1 MTINKSWTRLLAVT
15 GAFAACVA
23 ANAFFYDATILID
36 RALNSPT
43 LTIRYTGAAAALA
56 ELRVNGVSYGTRTLN
71 PGSSSGETNFTVDL
85 RSLNLGDN
93 QVEVRLFDKAGKV
106 VGTERTT
113 ISADDGSQHPVFV
126 SAPKMGA
133 TVQGPVEIKVGFG
146 RSMRNMYVNFYI
158 DNQFKSMTNVPPY
171 SYLWDTQRDV
181 NGWHELEAWVID
193 DASSVL
199 KTKKI
204 RVFVNNPGGRTVR
217 KDETKVEGSTS
228 ENRVDPEATKPGTIK
243 STVEPGKAVLG
254 NPVAPKA
261 PITEPLTSANRINAQ
276 PGTVA
281 GTKPAQIDRAIATG
295 AKSLTPTGQR
305 VAAPPATKSPEKVPA
320 TAPATTRNTAPAKAP
335 VAAASVKVSKVAT
348 KIGVAAPTTSV
359 VPASKAGIGL
369 LRIAKGQRVPNI
381 GTYAILMD
389 SKYVE
394 FDVQPR
400 VENGI
405 PLAPIRHLLEAANGE
420 VSWENLSKM
429 MTAEANG
436 RTIVVHI
443 GDTVAHVNNLPVTME
458 IAAFLERGR
467 TIVPLSFLRDSLDVE
482 VEFDAK
488 TGHVLITSAPKK

>member
-1 MTINKSWTRLLAVT
+1 M

-71 PGSSSGETNFTVDL
+71 AGSSSGETNFTVDL

-113 ISADDGSQHPVFV
+113 ISADDGSQLPVFV
-126 SAPKMGA
+126 SAPKMGS

-146 RSMRNMYVNFYI
+146 RSMRNMYVSFFI

-171 SYLWDTQRDV
+171 SYLWDTQRDA
-181 NGWHELEAWVID
+181 NGWHELEAWVVD
-193 DASSVL
+193 DASSTL

-217 KDETKVEGSTS
+217 KDDTKVEGSTS
-228 ENRVDPEATKPGTIK
+228 ENRVNPEATKPGTIK
-243 STVEPGKAVLG
+243 SAVEPGKAVLG
-254 NPVAPKA
+254 TPVSPKA
-261 PITEPLTSANRINAQ
+261 PITEPLTSANRVNAQ

-281 GTKPAQIDRAIATG
+281 GTKPAQIGGAIATG

-305 VAAPPATKSPEKVPA
+305 VAAPLAPEKVPA
-320 TAPATTRNTAPAKAP
+320 TAPATTRSTAPGKAP
-335 VAAASVKVSKVAT
+335 VAAPSLTAS
-348 KIGVAAPTTSV
+348 KIRVGAPTTSV
-359 VPASKAGIGL
+359 VPASRAGIGL
-369 LRIAKGQRVPNI
+369 LRIAKGERVPNI

-488 TGHVLITSAPKK
+488 TGHVLITSASKK

>member
-1 MTINKSWTRLLAVT
+1 MKHCWTKLLAVA
-15 GAFAACVA
+15 GAFAACMV
-23 ANAFFYDATILID
+23 ANAFIYDATILID

-43 LTIRYTGAAAALA
+43 LTIRYTGASAALA

-71 PGSSSGETNFTVDL
+71 SGSSSGETNFTLDL
-85 RSLNLGDN
+85 SALNLGDN

-113 ISADDGSQHPVFV
+113 ISADDGSQSPVFV
-126 SAPKMGA
+126 SAPKMGS

-146 RSMRNMYVNFYI
+146 RSIRNMYVSFFI

-171 SYLWDTQRDV
+171 SYLWDTQRDA
-181 NGWHELEAWVID
+181 NGWHELEAWVVD
-193 DASSVL
+193 DSSNTL

-217 KDETKVEGSTS
+217 KTEEKVEGTTS
-228 ENRVDPEATKPGTIK
+228 ENKVLPVAGNPGTIK
-243 STVEPGKAVLG
+243 PTVEPGKAVLG
-254 NPVAPKA
+254 NPGSPKV
-261 PITEPLTSANRINAQ
+261 PTTEPLTSANPVEVKPAAA
-276 PGTVA
+276 A
-281 GTKPAQIDRAIATG
+281 GTKPIQVENAIATG

-305 VAAPPATKSPEKVPA
+305 VAAPPAKPVEKVAPKVVPTVPEKVA
-320 TAPATTRNTAPAKAP
+320 RTAPP
-335 VAAASVKVSKVAT
+335 VVTSKVAT
-348 KIGVAAPTTSV
+348 KIDVSSPSTSV
-359 VPASKAGIGL
+359 ATTAKAGVGL
-369 LRIAKGQRVPNI
+369 LRLAKGDRVPNI

-405 PLAPIRHLLEAANGE
+405 PLAPIRHLLEAADGK
-420 VSWENLSKM
+420 VAWENIAKV

-443 GDTVAHVNNLPVTME
+443 GDTVAHINNLPVSME
-458 IAAFLERGR
+458 IAPFLERGR

-482 VEFDAK
+482 IEFDAK